1 MSRQTTK
8 PHSHPLLET
17 GVTASP
23 WGPFRLWT
31 VHWIFRRLFSGPV
44 FWSTEHYST
53 VRSRFKLFVNA
64 VCKVIYN
71 KLQNSDS
78 GPYNKLHCTEWCLKV
93 FGYFG
98 RLKAHHTWKCLNL
111 IALKQKIK
119 PSGIWSFMKTTFT
132 FHRSFFFCIVAFIIW
147 TIYNIL
153 HYLVFITLTV
163 NMFWRP

>member
-119 PSGIWSFMKTTFT
+119 PSGIWSFMKTNFT
-132 FHRSFFFCIVAFIIW
+132 FHRSFFFLYCCF
-147 TIYNIL
+147 YYMNNI
-153 HYLVFITLTV
+153 
-163 NMFWRP
+163 